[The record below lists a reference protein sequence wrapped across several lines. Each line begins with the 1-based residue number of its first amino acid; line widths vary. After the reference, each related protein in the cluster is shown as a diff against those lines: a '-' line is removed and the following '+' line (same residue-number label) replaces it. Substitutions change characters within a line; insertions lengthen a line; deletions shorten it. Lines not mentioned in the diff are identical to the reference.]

1 MSLPEIKDI
10 LFTADGITDK
20 PMETEPT
27 CEHCGSGCVV
37 PCIEEVLDG
46 LRGNREH
53 FREILTDTTG
63 LLRKVCRY
71 AEIIGE
77 QKRRPA
83 WSIIGEIT
91 GHGSG
96 VSSAI
101 YQLYRWSK
109 D

>member
-1 MSLPEIKDI
+1 MSDSEGCK
-10 LFTADGITDK
+10 
-20 PMETEPT
+20 
-27 CEHCGSGCVV
+27 HCGSECMV

-46 LRGNREH
+46 LRGPREH

-63 LLRKVCRY
+63 LLRKVCQY
-71 AEIIGE
+71 AEFAAKKKKVE
-77 QKRRPA
+77 P

-101 YQLYRWSK
+101 YQLYRWSR

>member
-10 LFTADGITDK
+10 LFTSDGITDK

-71 AEIIGE
+71 AEIEGKR
-77 QKRRPA
+77 QRRPA

-101 YQLYRWSK
+101 YQLYRWSR